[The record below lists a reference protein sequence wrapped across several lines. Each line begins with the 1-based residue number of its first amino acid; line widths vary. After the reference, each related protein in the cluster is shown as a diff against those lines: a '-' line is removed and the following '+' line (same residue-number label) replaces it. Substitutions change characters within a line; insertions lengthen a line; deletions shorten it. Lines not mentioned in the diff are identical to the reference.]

1 EHRFNDTWQFKQNL
15 RYTKSEMSFQ
25 QLTVGA
31 YAYAPVDAAGNMNRL
46 STNVDEN
53 IGQFA
58 VDNNFQA
65 DFATGDV
72 THTLLLGLDHQ
83 RTDTS
88 YLSIYGG

>member
-1 EHRFNDTWQFKQNL
+1 FKQNL
-15 RYTKSEMSFQ
+15 RYTKSELSFQ

-88 YLSIYGG
+88 YLSIYGGAGTVNIFN